1 MGVGALVVVA
11 AVGFV
16 AAEAAVDLEEEAAA
30 VLAVEVVG
38 SPDPRAVVLV
48 VVVAE
53 EAAGDSLVHPEAAL
67 EEVIPL
73 AEEATRLA
81 AHRR

>member
-1 MGVGALVVVA
+1 MVVVA

-48 VVVAE
+48 VVA
-53 EAAGDSLVHPEAAL
+53 AAGDSLVHPEAAL

>member
-48 VVVAE
+48 VVA
-53 EAAGDSLVHPEAAL
+53 AAGDSLVHPEAAL

>member
-1 MGVGALVVVA
+1 MVVVA

-48 VVVAE
+48 VVAE
-53 EAAGDSLVHPEAAL
+53 AAAGDSLVHPEAAL